1 MESSFDLVRVYV
13 QNGIVDVC
21 SYNSLSLSQDDLRFS
36 RSSTGSQGSTGG
48 RFDSSVELYPSH
60 QRYRLGG
67 GDSLQRSLG
76 DFTDTHMTRGEF
88 SPQINRRSRERS
100 HDDSPP
106 RVMSNHKR

>member
-1 MESSFDLVRVYV
+1 MELWMFVVIILSLSL
-13 QNGIVDVC
+13 
-21 SYNSLSLSQDDLRFS
+21 SLSLSQDDLRFS

-106 RVMSNHKR
+106 RVISNHKR